1 MKNEKGKRKMKNN
14 KNIEIA
20 EVKNFPGTNIKMLVM
35 RDGTR
40 YFRQRSI
47 ARFGG
52 NYPGEA
58 DNAVSIM
65 SGSFFWRK
73 PDEKLKYARVWYD
86 RAAYVHEQ
94 DIRDYII
101 ERQGLLENK
110 IVLHAQGQNSLH
122 WTVEAAKMIKLLF
135 GMKVSTN
142 GRHEQPTAPKEIA
155 EKFANSPH
163 LRYLYQANR
172 AMIKGYLA
180 QRKFASYWPELVQAE
195 EDLFAWKANK
205 ELENGCK

>member
-1 MKNEKGKRKMKNN
+1 MKNN

-20 EVKNFPGTNIKMLVM
+20 EVKNFPGTNIRVLIMK
-35 RDGTR
+35 DGTR
-40 YFRQRSI
+40 YFRQASLCKY
-47 ARFGG
+47 GH
-52 NYPGEA
+52 NYPGEK
-58 DNAVSIM
+58 DNTAAII
-65 SGSFFWRK
+65 SGTFFWRS

-86 RAAYVHEQ
+86 RAAYIHEQ
-94 DIRDYII
+94 DVRDYIL

-110 IVLHAQGQNSLH
+110 ILLHQRGQQTLY

-135 GMKVSTN
+135 GIKVSTN
-142 GRHEQPTAPKEIA
+142 GKHEQPTAPKEIA

-172 AMIKGYLA
+172 AMINGYLA

-195 EDLFAWKANK
+195 EDLFTWKANK